1 MFHSE
6 YQTSDWQA
14 GFQINPRPLPMLHS
28 HQKKSFCLLCNECW
42 HLKMKKW
49 EKRYFLTTNMFYCT
63 EKCQWTLLAIEVLF
77 IYHWNCVM
85 IFFAMIHLTV
95 LEYWH
100 LKSVYLL
107 KLKRRAHFLPLSCQG
122 IYNVTNLQSNLVDRK
137 SLQSN
142 YDASMN

>member
-1 MFHSE
+1 
-6 YQTSDWQA
+6 
-14 GFQINPRPLPMLHS
+14 
-28 HQKKSFCLLCNECW
+28 
-42 HLKMKKW
+42 MKKW
-49 EKRYFLTTNMFYCT
+49 EKDISLQQICSTVQKNVNEHC
-63 EKCQWTLLAIEVLF
+63 LLLKFCSF
-77 IYHWNCVM
+77 IIVM
-85 IFFAMIHLTV
+85 IFFAIIHLPV

>member
-1 MFHSE
+1 M
-6 YQTSDWQA
+6 
-14 GFQINPRPLPMLHS
+14 G
-28 HQKKSFCLLCNECW
+28 
-42 HLKMKKW
+42 
-49 EKRYFLTTNMFYCT
+49 KRYFLTTNKFYCT

-85 IFFAMIHLTV
+85 VFFAIIHLPV

-107 KLKRRAHFLPLSCQG
+107 KLKRIAHFLPLSCQG

-137 SLQSN
+137 SPKAIMMPAWTSYAFHWISLNIQVSILKLILTEN
-142 YDASMN
+142 LYSLFFT

>member
-1 MFHSE
+1 M
-6 YQTSDWQA
+6 
-14 GFQINPRPLPMLHS
+14 G
-28 HQKKSFCLLCNECW
+28 
-42 HLKMKKW
+42 KW
-49 EKRYFLTTNMFYCT
+49 YFLTINKFYCT
-63 EKCQWTLLAIEVLF
+63 EKCQWTMLAIEVLF

-85 IFFAMIHLTV
+85 IILAIIHL

-107 KLKRRAHFLPLSCQG
+107 KLRRRAHFLPLSCQG

-142 YDASMN
+142 YDASMKAMLSIEFHSKYKSQFSSWYWQKTWILFFSCNTLSSEL

>member
-1 MFHSE
+1 MGK
-6 YQTSDWQA
+6 Q
-14 GFQINPRPLPMLHS
+14 
-28 HQKKSFCLLCNECW
+28 
-42 HLKMKKW
+42 
-49 EKRYFLTTNMFYCT
+49 YFLTANMFYYT

-85 IFFAMIHLTV
+85 IFFAIIHLPV

-142 YDASMN
+142 YDASMKAMLSIEFHSIYKSQFSSWYWQKTCILFFHVINTLSSEL